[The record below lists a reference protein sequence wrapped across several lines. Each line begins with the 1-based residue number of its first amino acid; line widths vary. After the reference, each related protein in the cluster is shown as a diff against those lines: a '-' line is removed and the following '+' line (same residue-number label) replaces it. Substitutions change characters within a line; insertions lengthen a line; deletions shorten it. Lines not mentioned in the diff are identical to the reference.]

1 MEEIRFTVAQRREET
16 ENRRVDDIRITDRS
30 RVNIARVDTAKE
42 DVKVSILDEMRRGCW
57 GRQEKSI

>member
-1 MEEIRFTVAQRREET
+1 M
-16 ENRRVDDIRITDRS
+16 DDIRITDRS